1 LEKSAKQTDGT
12 GSGIVKTSYLFV
24 YLIGTLLL
32 AASSLQAVSLSRD
45 DAEALIVQHF
55 GYPVLAPHVTVCG
68 ELDSFVWKGFER
80 LVEQGYLAPNL
91 NRGFQYEPR
100 FVPTEKGKP
109 YIRRGPTFNV
119 LLRDYCM
126 QVYVSTVVFKGI
138 TRIEVDEAQGRA
150 HVEYRSGLEPVQP
163 FYLLFCAD
171 SPAPGCRPYAGRK
184 LAETTAHT
192 VIIQQTNNGWRVVKV
207 NR

>member
-1 LEKSAKQTDGT
+1 
-12 GSGIVKTSYLFV
+12 
-24 YLIGTLLL
+24 
-32 AASSLQAVSLSRD
+32 
-45 DAEALIVQHF
+45 VQHF

-68 ELDSFVWKGFER
+68 ELDSVVWKGFER

-100 FVPTEKGKP
+100 FVPTEKGKSC
-109 YIRRGPTFNV
+109 IRRGPTFNV

-126 QVYVSTVVFKGI
+126 QVHVSTIVFKGI
-138 TRIEVDEAQGRA
+138 ARIEVDEAQGRA
-150 HVEYRSGLEPVQP
+150 RVEYQSGLEPVQP
-163 FYLLFCAD
+163 FYSLFCGD
-171 SPAPGCRPYAGRK
+171 SPAPGCRPYVGRK

-192 VIIQQTNNGWRVVKV
+192 VVIQQTNKGWEVVKA